1 MGESMLMASTREG
14 KVTCSRKLNVMWH
27 THPEEGLRVEVL
39 SGGCFFF
46 LSEAPEKVP
55 RDFFFCF
62 LFFFF
67 KYFLLL
73 CLFDMR
79 LRGLHLEGLQLL
91 SPEAGADV
99 WRRRPSDS
107 CRPWYGTPTST
118 TATVFYNLKVCVPS
132 YVRVPSYAYKRGT
145 SVHLGLM
152 GVASLRLTRAIF
164 SSVGWVDPPG
174 IIPFFKKKI

>member
-14 KVTCSRKLNVMWH
+14 KVTCTRKLNVMWH

-39 SGGCFFF
+39 SRVCFFF
-46 LSEAPEKVP
+46 YL
-55 RDFFFCF
+55 RLLRRCRGIFFFAF
-62 LFFFF
+62 SFFF
-67 KYFLLL
+67 FLLL

-118 TATVFYNLKVCVPS
+118 TAFQQQQQ
-132 YVRVPSYAYKRGT
+132 
-145 SVHLGLM
+145 
-152 GVASLRLTRAIF
+152 F
-164 SSVGWVDPPG
+164 F
-174 IIPFFKKKI
+174 II

>member
-1 MGESMLMASTREG
+1 MGG
-14 KVTCSRKLNVMWH
+14 V
-27 THPEEGLRVEVL
+27 G
-39 SGGCFFF
+39 FF
-46 LSEAPEKVP
+46 LSEAPEKAEG
-55 RDFFFCF
+55 FFFCF

-73 CLFDMR
+73 CLIDMR

-91 SPEAGADV
+91 SLEAGADV

-118 TATVFYNLKVCVPS
+118 TATVFYNLKVRVPS
-132 YVRVPSYAYKRGT
+132 YVHKRGT

-152 GVASLRLTRAIF
+152 GVASLRVTRAIF
-164 SSVGWVDPPG
+164 SSVGYVGPPG
-174 IIPFFKKKI
+174 IIPFLKKKF

>member
-1 MGESMLMASTREG
+1 MGAERDVAYSPRG
-14 KVTCSRKLNVMWH
+14 RPTCRG
-27 THPEEGLRVEVL
+27 TF
-39 SGGCFFF
+39 GGGFFF
-46 LSEAPEKVP
+46 YLRLLRRCRGIFFLLS
-55 RDFFFCF
+55 

-67 KYFLLL
+67 YYFLLL
-73 CLFDMR
+73 CLFGMR

-118 TATVFYNLKVCVPS
+118 TAFYNLKVCVPS

-152 GVASLRLTRAIF
+152 GVASLRVTRAIF
-164 SSVGWVDPPG
+164 SSVG
-174 IIPFFKKKI
+174 

>member
-1 MGESMLMASTREG
+1 MGREG
-14 KVTCSRKLNVMWH
+14 KVTCTRKLNVMWH
-27 THPEEGLRVEVL
+27 THPEEPTCRGTF
-39 SGGCFFF
+39 GGVFFF
-46 LSEAPEKVP
+46 YLRLLRRCRGIFFLLS
-55 RDFFFCF
+55 

-107 CRPWYGTPTST
+107 CRPWYGTPIST
-118 TATVFYNLKVCVPS
+118 TATVFYNLKVC
-132 YVRVPSYAYKRGT
+132 VPSYAYKRGT

-152 GVASLRLTRAIF
+152 GVASLRVTRAIF
-164 SSVGWVDPPG
+164 SSVG
-174 IIPFFKKKI
+174 

>member
-1 MGESMLMASTREG
+1 MGAYSPRGRPTCRGTFEG
-14 KVTCSRKLNVMWH
+14 GV
-27 THPEEGLRVEVL
+27 
-39 SGGCFFF
+39 FF

-55 RDFFFCF
+55 RDFFFA
-62 LFFFF
+62 LSFFFF

-118 TATVFYNLKVCVPS
+118 TAFQQQQQ
-132 YVRVPSYAYKRGT
+132 
-145 SVHLGLM
+145 
-152 GVASLRLTRAIF
+152 F
-164 SSVGWVDPPG
+164 F
-174 IIPFFKKKI
+174 II